1 MSYRLNTAAQ
11 RAEYRKLSIPQG
23 ATPDDRNSEAGEVY
37 RYERLGKL
45 YAIAFAGKAGK
56 PAWHYSFRDAQR
68 RDASIAEFFDGIAK
82 SSAYKAE
89 RKQAKAS
96 FQHTLTVGSILRSS
110 WGYDQTNID
119 YYEVTALIGSRMVEV
134 REICQETEETE
145 FMQGKCVPVPGMWA
159 TEPYYDEAYKAQ
171 HGCYPRR
178 DKAPMRCVVQEGN
191 RIKVSSCASAYPCE
205 PVATVAGK
213 PVFRADHW
221 TAYA

>member
-1 MSYRLNTAAQ
+1 MSYRLNTAAD
-11 RAEYRKLSIPQG
+11 RAEYRKLAIPKG
-23 ATPDDRNSEAGEVY
+23 ATPDERNSEAGEAY
-37 RYERLGKL
+37 RYERSGKL
-45 YAIAFAGKAGK
+45 CAIAFTGKAGK
-56 PAWHYSFRDAQR
+56 ARWNYSFRDAQR
-68 RDASIAEFFDGIAK
+68 REACINEFFANIDGMK
-82 SSAYKAE
+82 KYRDE
-89 RKQAKAS
+89 AKAKKAA
-96 FQHTLTVGSILRSS
+96 FKHTLKVGSILRSS

-134 REICQETEETE
+134 REIGQEIEETMS
-145 FMQGKCVPVPGMWA
+145 MQGKCVPVPGMWA
-159 TEPYYDEAYKAQ
+159 TEPYYDEEYKAQ

-213 PVFRADHW
+213 PVFSASHW